1 MIEFIHCGQIAFWGY
16 RIGLREPPTFRP
28 QKAPARGQTGG
39 RIAPPGWAAG
49 RGFLGP
55 EGWGFREAD
64 SAPQRM
70 AIYLSLASIIA

>member
-1 MIEFIHCGQIAFWGY
+1 MIEFIHCSQIAFWGY
-16 RIGLREPPTFRP
+16 RIGLREPPTLRP
-28 QKAPARGQTGG
+28 QKATTRGQTG
-39 RIAPPGWAAG
+39 G

-70 AIYLSLASIIA
+70 AIYLSLASIVA

>member
-39 RIAPPGWAAG
+39 R
-49 RGFLGP
+49 GFLGP
-55 EGWGFREAD
+55 EGWGFPEAD
-64 SAPQRM
+64 SVPQKM
-70 AIYLSLASIIA
+70 ATYLGLASIVA